1 MTRPLPIRPYSGAYG
16 PLHAYFADH
25 TGCSCVITEAVN
37 HDLRP
42 RLFLGLYGHLM
53 CLSPDDARRLVQ
65 PLHHYA
71 QTGRLPHPTASTSG
85 DYEI

>member
-1 MTRPLPIRPYSGAYG
+1 MTRPLHIRPYSGVYG
-16 PLHAYFADH
+16 PLHAVFADH
-25 TGCSCVITEAVN
+25 THATCILTEAVS

-42 RLFLGLYGHLM
+42 RLFLGLHGHLM
-53 CLSPDDARRLVQ
+53 CLTADDVARLVP

-71 QTGRLPHPTASTSG
+71 THGRLPHQTAPTSA